1 MAASPLPT
9 RLVRLSDIL
18 TESRVPGGRGNTAR
32 KLTVR
37 LYGRGVVAKSDA
49 GGSEQTRYFKRRA
62 GQLIYSKLDCLNG
75 AFGLIPPALDGYE
88 STSDLPAF
96 DIDGAAEPGFLVA
109 LLSRPSFYLRFK
121 AVAIGSRKANR
132 VPSEEFL
139 ATRIELPHLPE
150 QRAISAMLDA
160 TKDVVT
166 QQEAVVQQV
175 AEAKRNVMR
184 QVLTLGVARD
194 PSRLRPLS
202 ERWIM
207 GRIADGVAAAPEGW
221 RLVQLTRVAKLESG
235 HTPSRDHPE
244 WWSGDIPW
252 LSLADTDA
260 LDALTVTTTAER
272 VTAEGIRNSSARV
285 LPPGTVVFSRTA
297 TVGKSTIMGA
307 PMATSQDFANWV
319 CGPQLEPRYLLQVF
333 RHMEREWQ
341 RLQEGSTHQT
351 IYMPTFKRLQ
361 ILLPPRPEQERI
373 AGIGEAFDR
382 RLEAERVHLAELRA
396 TRDALAAELLSGRLR
411 LPASVIARHAA
422 PNPKHEAA

>member
-1 MAASPLPT
+1 
-9 RLVRLSDIL
+9 
-18 TESRVPGGRGNTAR
+18 
-32 KLTVR
+32 
-37 LYGRGVVAKSDA
+37 VVAKNDA

-75 AFGLIPPALDGYE
+75 AFGLIPRALDGYE

-96 DIDGAAEPGFLVA
+96 DIDGTAEPSFLVA
-109 LLSRPSFYLRFK
+109 FLSRPSFYLRFK

-150 QRAISAMLDA
+150 QRAISAMLG
-160 TKDVVT
+160 TTNDVVT

-184 QVLTLGVARD
+184 QVLTLGMARD
-194 PSRLRPLS
+194 PSRLCPLS

-207 GRIADGVAAAPEGW
+207 GRIAEGVAAAPEGW

-244 WWSGDIPW
+244 WWSGEIPW
-252 LSLADTDA
+252 ISLQDTDGLVA
-260 LDALTVTTTAER
+260 LEIYDSAE
-272 VTAEGIRNSSARV
+272 TIGPDGLANSSARL
-285 LPPGTVVFSRTA
+285 LPKGTVVFQRTA
-297 TVGKSTIMGA
+297 SVGQCSIMGR
-307 PMATSQDFANWV
+307 PMATSQHFANWV
-319 CGPQLEPRYLLQVF
+319 CGPMLDPRYLLQVF
-333 RHMEREWQ
+333 RHMGREWE
-341 RLQEGSTHQT
+341 RLQAGSVLPD

-373 AGIGEAFDR
+373 ADTGEAFDR
-382 RLEAERVHLAELRA
+382 RLEAERAHLAELRVMRA
-396 TRDALAAELLSGRLR
+396 ALAAELLSGRLR

-422 PNPKHEAA
+422 PNPTHEAA